1 MNYEWSGREDLRF
14 PRGTS
19 NTTTH
24 LSWMESQ
31 IRKGPPPHKPSP
43 YPHTHTHAACLT
55 HCPSCNLLCE
65 KCPFST
71 HTFHWEKCMLR
82 GALFIV

>member
-43 YPHTHTHAACLT
+43 YPHTHTHT
-55 HCPSCNLLCE
+55 LLALHIALHVIYSVRSV
-65 KCPFST
+65 PLA
-71 HTFHWEKCMLR
+71 HT
-82 GALFIV
+82 LFIGRNVC